1 VLKEYRAR
9 QVFKVPLDFKDDK
22 GSKVPRVHKDIKV
35 L

>member
-22 GSKVPRVHKDIKV
+22 ESRVLQEHKDLKV